1 MMNRPE
7 KLAVAVAIVW
17 ASLPFGLAAQ
27 EPDRRTDDEHYMYV
41 GADYSYATFAGEL
54 TPWHLL
60 ALTAGRGGPS
70 GSFIARLNLARRFDD
85 SGAQIEADA
94 YPGLG
99 ENSYAYLNVGYSNA
113 DIFPQWRW
121 GAEVY
126 RSLPNAFE
134 ASLGV
139 RQLRFGGDPVNLFTG
154 SVGMYRGN
162 YWFSLRPYVRDN
174 EGAVSA
180 SSSITVRRYYQ
191 DSDNFIG
198 GRLGYGTTPGDEL
211 TAVELAR
218 LSSTTAAGQWSRTI
232 ASRLIGSL
240 TLTYDREEIA
250 ADRFRNRWEASAGAR
265 VHF

>member
-1 MMNRPE
+1 MRRRE
-7 KLAVAVAIVW
+7 KLAMAAAITW
-17 ASLPFGLAAQ
+17 AFLPSALAAQ
-27 EPDRRTDDEHYMYV
+27 EPDRRAADEHYMYV
-41 GADYSYATFAGEL
+41 GADYSYATFGGEL

-70 GSFIARLNLARRFDD
+70 GSFIARVNLARRFDD

-99 ENSYAYLNVGYSNA
+99 ENSYAYLNVGYSDA

-121 GAEVY
+121 GAEAY
-126 RSLPNAFE
+126 RSLPNALE
-134 ASLGV
+134 ASLGM

-162 YWFSLRPYVRDN
+162 YWFSLRPYVRLK
-174 EGAVSA
+174 EGGTSA

-191 DSDNFIG
+191 DSDNYIG
-198 GRLGYGTTPGDEL
+198 GRLGYGTTPGDDL
-211 TAVELAR
+211 TAVDLAR

-232 ASRLIGSL
+232 ASRVIGSF

-250 ADRFRNRWEASAGAR
+250 ADQFRNRWEATAGAR
-265 VHF
+265 FRF